1 MSILITGGTAGMGY
15 HCATALARQFPDHRI
30 VIASRSNTDN
40 ASDRINKT
48 LNQNNVEYI
57 RLDLGNLAEVRAF
70 VKTWVEKNYAPI
82 EYLLLNAGLQF
93 PGEPEYTVD
102 GIEKTFA
109 INHVGHALLFS
120 LLVPHLAHTARIVIT
135 SSGTHD
141 PAQKTGMPDAIYNTA
156 EELAHPSGESLKYT
170 GRQRYPTS
178 KLANMLWGYAL
189 EERFKK
195 LRDTNVRNWTVV
207 SFDPGLMPGTGLVR
221 SGNAIERF
229 VWFTLLPKILPLL
242 RLVMYPNIHT
252 PAESGGALAWVA
264 ASDEVKGT
272 TGVYYEGKKKIK
284 SSKVSYETDKQ
295 EDLWEWTVN
304 NIATNPEEVELF
316 SLKRLE

>member
-15 HCATALARQFPDHRI
+15 HSATSLARQYPDRRI

-40 ASDRINKT
+40 ASDRINKA
-48 LNQNNVEYI
+48 LNQNNVEYL
-57 RLDLGNLAEVRAF
+57 RLDLGSLAEVRAF
-70 VKTWVEKNYAPI
+70 VKTWAEKNYAPI

-93 PGEPEYTVD
+93 PGDPEYTVD
-102 GIEKTFA
+102 GFEKTFA

-141 PAQKTGMPDAIYNTA
+141 PAQKTGMPNAIYNTA
-156 EELAHPSGESLKYT
+156 EELAHPTGESLKYP

-178 KLANMLWGYAL
+178 KLVNVLWGYAL

-195 LRDTNVRNWTVV
+195 LREGNVRNWTVV
-207 SFDPGLMPGTGLVR
+207 LFDPGLMPGTGLVR

-229 VWFTLLPKILPLL
+229 IWFTLLPRILPLL
-242 RLVMYPNIHT
+242 RIVMFPNIHT

-264 ASDEVKGT
+264 TSDEVRNT
-272 TGVYYEGKKKIK
+272 TGVYYEGKKVIK
-284 SSKVSYETDKQ
+284 SSEFSYNKEKQ
-295 EDLWEWTVN
+295 EDLWQWTVN
-304 NIATNPEEVELF
+304 NIATNPEEAEMF

>member
-15 HCATALARQFPDHRI
+15 QCATALARQFPDHRI

-57 RLDLGNLAEVRAF
+57 RLDLGSLAEVRAF

-156 EELAHPSGESLKYT
+156 EELAHPSGESLKYP

-229 VWFTLLPKILPLL
+229 VWFTILPKILPLL

>member
-15 HCATALARQFPDHRI
+15 HCATALARQFPNHRI

-40 ASDRINKT
+40 ASDRINKA

-57 RLDLGNLAEVRAF
+57 RLDLGSLAEVRAF
-70 VKTWVEKNYAPI
+70 VKTWAERNFAPI

-109 INHVGHALLFS
+109 INHVGHALLFY
-120 LLVPHLAHTARIVIT
+120 LLVPHIAHTARIVIT

-156 EELAHPSGESLKYT
+156 EELAHPSGESLKYP

-221 SGNAIERF
+221 AGNAIERF

-272 TGVYYEGKKKIK
+272 TGVYYEGKKEIK
-284 SSKVSYETDKQ
+284 SSELSYNKDKQ
-295 EDLWEWTVN
+295 EDLWEWTVH